1 MGLLLKKLWPVLVLL
16 LVEPGLWVW
25 GSSVSQAVI
34 GAKADLKGSMK
45 EKAEKATFAAP
56 DWSVYHKT
64 DDILDELKELDKT
77 CNHMR
82 LEPAAVSGVD
92 DSEVPLVAILGYNIK
107 NRLREMVSS
116 AFQSKT
122 RIVAV
127 FGEHGRELI
136 TSEVA
141 LKVVQ
146 NICNGEGTDAETARE
161 ELKRSE
167 VHLVPVLGASSRR
180 LAEMGE
186 YCERLNSNGVDLNR
200 NWGFLWGKTDAT
212 TIAAEERPGTGPF
225 SENESRAVKALVESI
240 HPDAFVSVH
249 SGDKAMLLPWDHRP
263 ELPDRDEYEKM
274 SKIAGLVAQEHCES
288 CQIGNVNKLF
298 GYNAFGTA
306 GDWAFGSA
314 KVPYTF
320 TWEIYGDFSSA
331 RDDCFR
337 MFNPVDQDTYKEVLD
352 NWSTSFFTLA
362 AAIHSANGRLDAIP
376 LPKQLVSDGQGR
388 ASTPTRRAGFA
399 SEWRRRGQGGIEP
412 LLARSYGVLLL
423 EFMIALMAV
432 LAFTVVALYLRK
444 AASKST
450 SRSMEPFKLA

>member
-1 MGLLLKKLWPVLVLL
+1 MGFSMKKLWAVLVVL
-16 LVEPGLWVW
+16 LVELGVRVW

-34 GAKADLKGSMK
+34 GAKADLKGSMQ
-45 EKAEKATFAAP
+45 EKAERETFAAP

-64 DDILDELKELDKT
+64 DEILDELRELDET

-82 LEPAAVSGVD
+82 LEPAAVPGVD
-92 DSEVPLVAILGYNIK
+92 DSEVPLVVVLGYNVK

-146 NICNGEGTDAETARE
+146 DICNGEGTDAETARD
-161 ELKRSE
+161 ELQRSE

-200 NWGFLWGKTDAT
+200 NWGFLWGKTDTT
-212 TIAAEERPGTGPF
+212 TIAEEERPGTEPF
-225 SENESRAVKALVESI
+225 SENESRAVKALVESVR
-240 HPDAFVSVH
+240 PDAFVSVH

-274 SKIAGLVAQEHCES
+274 GKVAGIVAQEHCES
-288 CQIGNVNKLF
+288 CQIGNVYKLF

-314 KVPYTF
+314 KVPYTY

-337 MFNPVDQDTYKEVLD
+337 MFNPADQETYNEVLA

-362 AAIHSANGRLDAIP
+362 AAIHTANERLNAIP
-376 LPKQLVSDGQGR
+376 LPKQLITNGQNR
-388 ASTPTRRAGFA
+388 ASTPSRRYGFA

-432 LAFTVVALYLRK
+432 FAFTAVALYLRK
-444 AASKST
+444 SASKST